1 MTFPTKI
8 GHKNIMIRTDV
19 IDTDL
24 PLLLSKSA
32 MKKANRKFDFSNDT
46 INMLDQKVNIVFT
59 SSGHYAV
66 ISSWKILAK
75 IIRLVSDCNWTR
87 TQNHLVCKFV
97 CSCDSQEHTV
107 KCPVQISTQNTA
119 QSLDQFGHMV
129 ERSFTN

>member
-66 ISSWKILAK
+66 PISKTNQFMEDFGK
-75 IIRLVSDCNWTR
+75 N
-87 TQNHLVCKFV
+87 N
-97 CSCDSQEHTV
+97 
-107 KCPVQISTQNTA
+107 QIGQ
-119 QSLDQFGHMV
+119 
-129 ERSFTN
+129 

>member
-1 MTFPTKI
+1 
-8 GHKNIMIRTDV
+8 MIRTDV

-66 ISSWKILAK
+66 PISKTNQFMEDFGKNNQVGQWLQ
-75 IIRLVSDCNWTR
+75 L
-87 TQNHLVCKFV
+87 
-97 CSCDSQEHTV
+97 DSNPE
-107 KCPVQISTQNTA
+107 PL
-119 QSLDQFGHMV
+119 SL
-129 ERSFTN
+129 